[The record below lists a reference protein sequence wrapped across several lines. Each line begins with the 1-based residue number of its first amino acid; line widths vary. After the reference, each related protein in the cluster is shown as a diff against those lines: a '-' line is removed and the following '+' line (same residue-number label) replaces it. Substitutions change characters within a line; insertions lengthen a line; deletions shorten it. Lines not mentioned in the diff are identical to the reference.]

1 MKKIV
6 VLFVIMMLAVAAFA
20 QRAIMMP
27 PNSTFVANRIEA
39 ADTVSG
45 TAVKTYVLETTRN
58 KPFTYDI
65 QVKLDSLS
73 VPAANSGVSV
83 QLMGKKFENDA
94 WSNVGSAV
102 VWSSLA
108 VYERG
113 ADTTF
118 TISETT
124 AVRWRY
130 LAVKVTGEGTQKT
143 KVSRVV
149 WKFWE

>member
-6 VLFVIMMLAVAAFA
+6 ILFLIMMMAVVAFA
-20 QRAIMMP
+20 QRAIIMP
-27 PNSTFVANRIEA
+27 PNATFVSNRIA
-39 ADTVSG
+39 ADDTVSG

-65 QVKLDSLS
+65 QLRLDSLS
-73 VPAANSGVSV
+73 VPAVNSGVSV
-83 QLMGKKFENDA
+83 QLMGKKFETDS
-94 WSNVGSAV
+94 WTNVGSAV
-102 VWSSLA
+102 VWKSLGI
-108 VYERG
+108 YERKS
-113 ADTTF
+113 DTTF

-130 LAVKVTGEGTQKT
+130 LAVKVTGAGTQKT
-143 KVSRVV
+143 KVSRVA